1 MTSGT
6 SVLQE
11 LFARGDAGDVH
22 RFGDLLH
29 NDVIVHAPFGL
40 STTGMAAEQESWRR
54 ARAAMPD
61 LSHDFQLVM
70 RDDAFES
77 ARCVVTGTLRGEY
90 GGLRADAAP
99 FRIDQALF
107 ARLEDGKIAELWEI
121 VDTES
126 LLTQLG
132 AGNRR
137 PSV

>member
-1 MTSGT
+1 MTNRP
-6 SVLQE
+6 SVLEE
-11 LFARGDAGDVH
+11 LFNRGDAGEVH
-22 RFGDLLH
+22 RFAELLH
-29 NDVIVHAPFGL
+29 DGVIVHAPFGL

-61 LSHDFQLVM
+61 LHH
-70 RDDAFES
+70 AFEVVVREGAFEA
-77 ARCVVTGTLRGEY
+77 ARCVVTGTLMGEY
-90 GGLRADAAP
+90 GGLRAEAAP

-132 AGNRR
+132 SGDRR
-137 PSV
+137 